1 MVKGM
6 LSFVHLAAELKN
18 VQHDM
23 TVDGSERY
31 PSPSELH
38 DIFTQIPA
46 EWMDKALQR
55 RGWSVERRI
64 FEIRGESGHLCGF
77 ADGSALSG
85 DTLIER
91 EVLTKIRLVRD
102 YFQYQAIIRITT
114 NTISSVNEHSN
125 KIADAISVLPAGSM
139 ILADPE
145 YDVEENYR
153 DAEDAYIELQVKQ
166 KKIDARKSGRKAA
179 RGRFDK
185 KKYRKRKLRRSSI
198 REYQIQKGQM
208 LL

>member
-1 MVKGM
+1 M
-6 LSFVHLAAELKN
+6 
-18 VQHDM
+18 
-23 TVDGSERY
+23 
-31 PSPSELH
+31 
-38 DIFTQIPA
+38 
-46 EWMDKALQR
+46 
-55 RGWSVERRI
+55 
-64 FEIRGESGHLCGF
+64 
-77 ADGSALSG
+77 
-85 DTLIER
+85 
-91 EVLTKIRLVRD
+91 TKIRLVRD

-153 DAEDAYIELQVKQ
+153 DAEDAYIELQVKR
-166 KKIDARKSGRKAA
+166 KKIDAQKSRRKAA

-185 KKYRKRKLRRSSI
+185 NYRKRKLRRSSI
-198 REYQIQKGQM
+198 REYRIQKEQM